1 MAKSGKVKEARK
13 TRAPFA
19 LLSRSDQ
26 VPLTG
31 GGLRGWV
38 TPDLLKV
45 KEARLLE
52 PLLLLV
58 NQFFLFRAE
67 TWECGTRTTDE

>member
-1 MAKSGKVKEARK
+1 MAKSKKRFAEPFGLRK
-13 TRAPFA
+13 IA

-31 GGLRGWV
+31 GGFRGRV

-45 KEARLLE
+45 KGAQ
-52 PLLLLV
+52 LV
-58 NQFFLFRAE
+58 SPFCF
-67 TWECGTRTTDE
+67 